1 MTVEPD
7 EAPAPSA
14 RAAPPPRPSRHGH
27 EAPPPP
33 SRMRRA
39 GATLGRVLRRHAHF
53 VGPGIMSVS
62 MPRNVA

>member
-1 MTVEPD
+1 
-7 EAPAPSA
+7 
-14 RAAPPPRPSRHGH
+14 
-27 EAPPPP
+27 
-33 SRMRRA
+33 MRRA